1 MGMRT
6 ILYAED
12 NALDVELTKEVFK
25 DNNIINPVAVVSDGI
40 EALEYLRCEGKYAG
54 RKPGDPG
61 IILLDLKM
69 PRMDGLE
76 FLSTVKGDEKFKH
89 IPVIMLTSSREEK
102 DLVMGYDLGVNA
114 YVVKPV
120 DFDTFAEA
128 IKQIVV
134 FWTIVNE
141 VPADRG

>member
-25 DNNIINPVAVVSDGI
+25 DNNIINPVAVVSDGV

-76 FLSTVKGDEKFKH
+76 FLSIVKGDEKFKH